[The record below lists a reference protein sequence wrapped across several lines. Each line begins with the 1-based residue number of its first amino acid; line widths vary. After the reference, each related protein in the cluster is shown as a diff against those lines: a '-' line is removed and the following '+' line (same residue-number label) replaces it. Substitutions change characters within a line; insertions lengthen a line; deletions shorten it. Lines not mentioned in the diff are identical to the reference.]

1 MGTLLKGLVAVIT
14 GSGSG
19 IGRGEAKAMAAQGAK
34 VVVNDIGTSSG
45 GIGLSHAPA
54 DSVVKEIRDA
64 GGSAI
69 ANYDSVAIE
78 KEAENIIKTAI
89 DNFGRIDILVNNAGV
104 VREPNDVFDLS
115 SEEWEL
121 LIKTHLFG
129 TFYCTRYAC
138 SFMKKQG
145 SGKIINTSSHTGF
158 GWKGFAAY
166 SAAKEGITGFS
177 RTVARDMAGYG
188 VNCNVIRP
196 LAAWR
201 GSKELSPEIA
211 PLRPE
216 DIASMV
222 VYLASEQANQI
233 NGCIFEVWRGHVGIF
248 QDPPPVANIIKKE
261 GPWTVEELIAK
272 VPESLT
278 KNKSRQVFPEVL
290 HIK

>member
-14 GSGSG
+14 GSGGG

-45 GIGLSHAPA
+45 GSGLSQAPA

-64 GGSAI
+64 GGSAV

-78 KEAENIIKTAI
+78 KGAENIIKTAI
-89 DNFGRIDILVNNAGV
+89 DSFGRIDILVNNAGV
-104 VREPNDVFDLS
+104 VREPNDISDLS

-121 LIKTHLFG
+121 LLKTHLFG
-129 TFYCTRYAC
+129 TFYCTHYAC

-145 SGKIINTSSHTGF
+145 SGKIINTSSHTGL

-166 SAAKEGITGFS
+166 SAAKEGIVGFT

-188 VNCNVIRP
+188 GNCNVIRP
-196 LAAWR
+196 LAFWR
-201 GSKELSPEIA
+201 GSKDGGGEMA
-211 PLRPE
+211 PLNPE
-216 DIASMV
+216 DIAPMV
-222 VYLASEQANQI
+222 VYLASEQANHI
-233 NGCIFEVWRGHVGIF
+233 NGCIFEVWSGHVGIF
-248 QDPPPVANIIKKE
+248 QEPPPVANVINKE

-278 KNKSRQVFPEVL
+278 KNRSRQVFPKVYHL
-290 HIK
+290 K